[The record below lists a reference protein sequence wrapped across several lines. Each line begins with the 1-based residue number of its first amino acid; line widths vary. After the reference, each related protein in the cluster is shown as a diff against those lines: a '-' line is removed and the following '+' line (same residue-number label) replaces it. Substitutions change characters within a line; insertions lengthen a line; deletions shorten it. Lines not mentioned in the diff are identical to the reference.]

1 MTSDTLAYWYKEGPH
16 YFLSDNTELHA
27 VRPWEPPDS
36 WVGKPWKGW
45 FVGLGRTRDSD
56 TLTRSNFEVFLKALR
71 ELPEV
76 LVDDTD
82 NAAASYRTER
92 EDWSEVNSVFIVP
105 ESHWAC
111 GWVDW
116 IAIHPSNEAA
126 IKLADEMLCA
136 ISDYPVLDE
145 GHWSELETNEINE
158 WWSKEPVRYRVEI
171 CRDCGE
177 SIFAARHDY
186 PTEKVFNWL
195 RNTWQ

>member
-1 MTSDTLAYWYKEGPH
+1 MTSDTLTHWYTQGNNF
-16 YFLSDNTELHA
+16 YLSDNTELRA
-27 VRPWEPPDS
+27 IRPWERPDS
-36 WVGKPWKGW
+36 WAGKPWGGW

-82 NAAASYRTER
+82 NAAASYRSER
-92 EDWSEVNSVFIVP
+92 EDWSAVNSVFIVS

-111 GWVDW
+111 GWIDW

-126 IKLADEMLCA
+126 MKLADEMLCA
-136 ISDYPVLDE
+136 IDSYPVLDE
-145 GHWSELETNEINE
+145 DDWSRREDEAVLK
-158 WWSKEPVRYRVEI
+158 WWQSESVSWRVEL
-171 CRDCGE
+171 CRDNHE

-186 PTEKVFNWL
+186 PPESVYNEL
-195 RNTWQ
+195 REQV